1 MNVEGAETAILC
13 GASQALKS
21 KSHWA
26 VECHDFMAQVPG
38 YEECATYADVTALFT
53 RAGLE
58 ILAARVDERPWLPFY
73 VYARP
78 R

>member
-26 VECHDFMAQVPG
+26 VECHDWFAHLPG
-38 YEECATYADVTALFT
+38 YETSATYADVTALFT
-53 RAGLE
+53 GAGLE
-58 ILAARVDERPWLPFY
+58 ILAARVDEREWLPFH